1 MSKSENTAFAEI
13 QRAIRVH
20 TVEMDTPTYCWLLR
34 KVAEWCE
41 DQANIQEYVED
52 YTDDFTGYDDNE

>member
-13 QRAIRVH
+13 QRAIRVQ

-34 KVAEWCE
+34 ELAEWCE
-41 DQANIQEYVED
+41 NQANVQEYVED
-52 YTDDFTGYDDNE
+52 YTDDFTGYDDND